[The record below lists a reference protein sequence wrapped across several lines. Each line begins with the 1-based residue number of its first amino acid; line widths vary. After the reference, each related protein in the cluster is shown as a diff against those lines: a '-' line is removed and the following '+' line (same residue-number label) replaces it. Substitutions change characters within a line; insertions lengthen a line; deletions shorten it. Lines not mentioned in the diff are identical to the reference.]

1 MLKMLHWHISL
12 HMKFPQQME
21 DIAWWKELFTTQK
34 LSTSYARCILQFL
47 LQTSKLIFIET
58 IIKCDA
64 SWTHNYLI
72 QYFLHIRLVWRWL
85 VTKIVIPA
93 SQGSNRG
100 CTKKKSP
107 CRASLKKCGRVPA
120 CANSAVQPWSYWQWA
135 PAKDCQHCQGS
146 IFLNKHLTIRIN
158 KLLLAL
164 FVYRISKN

>member
-85 VTKIVIPA
+85 VMKIMVPA
-93 SQGSNRG
+93 SQGSTRG
-100 CTKKKSP
+100 CTKKK
-107 CRASLKKCGRVPA
+107 RVYCNTA
-120 CANSAVQPWSYWQWA
+120 LVLSYNCTFT
-135 PAKDCQHCQGS
+135 P
-146 IFLNKHLTIRIN
+146 IFLTLHVCPCSVK
-158 KLLLAL
+158 K
-164 FVYRISKN
+164 S

>member
-1 MLKMLHWHISL
+1 MACQPTSQQYCSLILNQHQPPATSQSAVLFSHNKSTPVIS
-12 HMKFPQQME
+12 HSQ
-21 DIAWWKELFTTQK
+21 ANT
-34 LSTSYARCILQFL
+34 A
-47 LQTSKLIFIET
+47 

-64 SWTHNYLI
+64 SRTHNYLI
-72 QYFLHIRLVWRWL
+72 QFFLHIRLVWRWL